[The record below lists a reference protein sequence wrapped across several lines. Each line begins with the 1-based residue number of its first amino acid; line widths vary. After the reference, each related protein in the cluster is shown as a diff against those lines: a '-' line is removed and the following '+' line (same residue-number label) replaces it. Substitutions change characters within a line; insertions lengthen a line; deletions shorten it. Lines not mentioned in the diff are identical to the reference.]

1 PGAPDHDRPGADDPR
16 VILLPRS
23 TRPFLFLPG
32 VASGARTRVADLLG
46 DIRVLVGKVLVELRR
61 QVLRLGFISGRI
73 LPGVLRDQQVR
84 VDTRHHFGHIQVDD
98 AQVYGFS
105 VVEFAGQDCIDH
117 RAGGRDAETLAFAV
131 RATGPA
137 GVDQEYV
144 RIEFVHALHQQLG
157 ILTGATREEGC
168 TEAGGEGAL
177 DAGAGAHFGGAH
189 QRGVTGQEVIG
200 RCFTGQLG
208 DGRQYTGQVAGQE
221 DNVLGF
227 AGAVLDHA
235 LVDVFQRVGRTG
247 VLRLRYVGVIRN
259 ARDRIHHHVFQYR
272 TELDCVPD
280 HRLVL
285 LRQVDALGVAT
296 ALDVEHHALAPA
308 VLVVT

>member
-1 PGAPDHDRPGADDPR
+1 G
-16 VILLPRS
+16 
-23 TRPFLFLPG
+23 
-32 VASGARTRVADLLG
+32 
-46 DIRVLVGKVLVELRR
+46 
-61 QVLRLGFISGRI
+61 
-73 LPGVLRDQQVR
+73 
-84 VDTRHHFGHIQVDD
+84 
-98 AQVYGFS
+98 
-105 VVEFAGQDCIDH
+105 
-117 RAGGRDAETLAFAV
+117 DAEALAFAV
-131 RATGPA
+131 RAAGPA
-137 GVDQEYV
+137 GVDQEHV

-157 ILTGATREEGC
+157 ILTGATREERC
-168 TEAGGEGAL
+168 AEAGGEGAL

-227 AGAVLDHA
+227 ASAVLDHA

-247 VLRLRYVGVIRN
+247 VLRLRHVGVIRN

-272 TELDCVPD
+272 TELDGVPD

-296 ALDVEHHALAPA
+296 TFDIEHHALAPA
-308 VLVVT
+308 VLVVTDQVTLRVGGEGGLAGAGQTEEQGNITVFANVGGAVHRQHVFFRQQEVLHGEHGLLHFTGVTHAGDQHLALGKLENDAAFG